1 MSSKIASTFALSSTR
16 SENAYVFKNLF
27 KHSVRISS
35 YGCKREVWSARKS
48 CASSYSSILSAL
60 QTYLT
65 CVFSVRVEK
74 STRATTRICTK
85 KPFIEIECK
94 ILTTHKKISKRPYWL
109 VKNMPHF
116 ILWFEREHLIQVTNN
131 CEEKPKIYE

>member
-27 KHSVRISS
+27 KHCVRISS

-116 ILWFEREHLIQVTNN
+116 ILWFEREHLIQFTDN
-131 CEEKPKIYE
+131 CE

>member
-16 SENAYVFKNLF
+16 SENAYVFKNLL

-85 KPFIEIECK
+85 KPFIEIEWK

-116 ILWFEREHLIQVTNN
+116 ILWFEREHLIQFTDN
-131 CEEKPKIYE
+131 CE